1 MNYQQ
6 QTLAVK
12 NGIEMIVALY
22 DGTVKF
28 LHQAVSSIESGDV
41 TGRRYNIKRAL
52 DIITYLQG
60 RLQTDAGGESARAL
74 SEFYATMYSQC
85 VIASRD
91 GSVEILQ
98 ETIRNIRTV
107 RDAWQTVSSSEAA
120 QNPGSNYRQMRTE
133 QPGAPRAVPSPMP
146 VAVAEEPV
154 AHRWS
159 A

>member
-1 MNYQQ
+1 MNYLQ

-12 NGIEMIVALY
+12 NSIEMIVALY
-22 DGTVKF
+22 DGMVKF
-28 LHQAVSSIESGDV
+28 LHQASSCIESGDV
-41 TGRRYNIKRAL
+41 AGRRYNIKRAL
-52 DIITYLQG
+52 DILVYLQG
-60 RLQTDAGGESARAL
+60 RLKADVGGESAIAL

-98 ETIRNIRTV
+98 ETIHNIRTV
-107 RDAWQTVSSSEAA
+107 RDAWQTVAPTAAA
-120 QNPGSNYRQMRTE
+120 QHPSSRQRRQSNAEQHGSLQT
-133 QPGAPRAVPSPMP
+133 SP
-146 VAVAEEPV
+146 VSNTLVAEEPI

>member
-1 MNYQQ
+1 MNYLQ

-12 NGIEMIVALY
+12 NSIEMIVALY
-22 DGTVKF
+22 DGMVKF
-28 LHQAVSSIESGDV
+28 LHQASSCIESGDID
-41 TGRRYNIKRAL
+41 GRRYNIRRAL
-52 DIITYLQG
+52 DILTYLQG
-60 RLQTDAGGESARAL
+60 RLKADVGGESAIVL

-98 ETIRNIRTV
+98 ETIHNIRTV
-107 RDAWQTVSSSEAA
+107 RDAWQTVSPNAPAQHSSPRHR
-120 QNPGSNYRQMRTE
+120 QSNTE
-133 QPGAPRAVPSPMP
+133 QRSSPQTAPTSNTII
-146 VAVAEEPV
+146 AEEPI

>member
-1 MNYQQ
+1 MNYLQ

-12 NGIEMIVALY
+12 NSIEMIVALY
-22 DGTVKF
+22 DGMVKF
-28 LHQAVSSIESGDV
+28 LHQAASCIESGDIA
-41 TGRRYNIKRAL
+41 GRRYNIKRAL
-52 DIITYLQG
+52 DILVYLQG
-60 RLQTDAGGESARAL
+60 RLKADVGGESAIAL

-98 ETIRNIRTV
+98 ETIHNIRTV
-107 RDAWQTVSSSEAA
+107 RDAWQTVAPNAGPQHASPR
-120 QNPGSNYRQMRTE
+120 QRQSNTE
-133 QPGAPRAVPSPMP
+133 QRGSQKPAPVSNTII
-146 VAVAEEPV
+146 AEEPI